1 MRAGAEYRDRVHRAA
16 AHPQQS
22 GRVDFQLHNQEL
34 SEPVPVR
41 RVVRQ
46 QVYVIARGGYDRC
59 DIGGFDPGVPF
70 FRFTPLGLAMR
81 AAARNPVSSR
91 LVGIRVGRMSAF
103 GWGLAAAIGA
113 VAGMMAAPLVYLDPD
128 MMSGIQE
135 INDRTNDSSL
145 VTFQAPLH
153 QVFKG
158 NPVKA

>member
-1 MRAGAEYRDRVHRAA
+1 MIAVTLAV
-16 AHPQQS
+16 
-22 GRVDFQLHNQEL
+22 LIL
-34 SEPVPVR
+34 
-41 RVVRQ
+41 
-46 QVYVIARGGYDRC
+46 VIL
-59 DIGGFDPGVPF
+59 F

-113 VAGMMAAPLVYLDPD
+113 VAGRMAPPLVYLDPD

>member
-1 MRAGAEYRDRVHRAA
+1 MPAFPIGRLWPHPRFFVRCRCRHRTDHHPAGGTRAGAEYRDHVHRAA

-41 RVVRQ
+41 RVGRQ

-70 FRFTPLGLAMR
+70 LPLYSSGMAMR

-91 LVGIRVGRMSAF
+91 LVGLRVGRMSAF

-113 VAGMMAAPLVYLDPD
+113 VAGMMA
-128 MMSGIQE
+128 
-135 INDRTNDSSL
+135 RRSSIS
-145 VTFQAPLH
+145 TPI
-153 QVFKG
+153 
-158 NPVKA
+158 